1 MEKNIKKIFNSLK
14 HRVSVD
20 FNTEDMPQHYHFI
33 DNFDNTT
40 EEECIKLDNKN
51 KDIYKHNIDLYKNI
65 SEKLR
70 KHNAMIKLETAPMPP
85 SHPNNY
91 EKYIMHKT
99 RNVSKNVRH
108 QSFAI
113 TYLIQKG
120 YKMCL
125 NNKQEESNLYEL
137 SFEPYEAIEIVESL
151 ENNNIENII
160 KNRNSNMKPAPL
172 MPTAPFMPSMPP
184 MPSAPPM
191 TVPNTPLL
199 YNFPLSS
206 SLPNTI
212 PLTLQRANSELNINS
227 SSSASLSMPQLNHL
241 NHSMSQ
247 SNINNV
253 NITDKTVHYRRHNTT
268 N

>member
-1 MEKNIKKIFNSLK
+1 M
-14 HRVSVD
+14 
-20 FNTEDMPQHYHFI
+20 Y
-33 DNFDNTT
+33 
-40 EEECIKLDNKN
+40 
-51 KDIYKHNIDLYKNI
+51 
-65 SEKLR
+65 
-70 KHNAMIKLETAPMPP
+70 
-85 SHPNNY
+85 
-91 EKYIMHKT
+91 KT
-99 RNVSKNVRH
+99 RNISKNVRH
-108 QSFAI
+108 QSFAV
-113 TYLIQKG
+113 TYLLEKG

-172 MPTAPFMPSMPP
+172 MPSAPFMPSMPP

-227 SSSASLSMPQLNHL
+227 SSSASSSMPQLNQL

-253 NITDKTVHYRRHNTT
+253 NITDKTVYYRRHNTT
-268 N
+268 S